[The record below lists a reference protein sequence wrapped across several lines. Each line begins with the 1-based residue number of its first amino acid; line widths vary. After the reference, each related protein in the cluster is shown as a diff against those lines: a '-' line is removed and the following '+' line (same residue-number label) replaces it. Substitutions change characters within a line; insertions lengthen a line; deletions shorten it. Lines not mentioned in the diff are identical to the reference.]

1 MFPNMRL
8 MMTAV
13 VASVIT
19 LSCGF
24 GIFAALRIN
33 HEPIGRL
40 PAASA
45 PLRLITDNAVIASA
59 PVAAAEP
66 LENRLQNGEPR
77 NTGDT
82 TAMAYSAMPPKAP
95 AKEQTGVVPAPISAE
110 VPAAAADDS
119 SVSSSVASAPPQS
132 PKSTLPVSAAASPPL
147 AQRTASSDRQELK
160 STIATAD
167 MTTAVAPLSAE
178 PATLAAASVTIV
190 EPAVSPSP
198 APAPVKREA
207 GIARADTVKEF
218 ARAPLP
224 IPRQSAREPGRTRIT
239 DKTPRVRRAVP
250 VAVDWTQPHFLTAP
264 PEQQMPVRVV
274 RRAVFGAAPGA
285 PANSAVGGPL
295 VLPFGH

>member
-8 MMTAV
+8 MITAV

-45 PLRLITDNAVIASA
+45 PLRLITDNAVTASA
-59 PVAAAEP
+59 PVTAAEP
-66 LENRLQNGEPR
+66 LEHRLQNGEPR

-82 TAMAYSAMPPKAP
+82 TAMAYSAMPPKA
-95 AKEQTGVVPAPISAE
+95 AAEEQTGVVSAPISAE
-110 VPAAAADDS
+110 VPAAAGDDS
-119 SVSSSVASAPPQS
+119 SVSSSVASAPAPS
-132 PKSTLPVSAAASPPL
+132 PTSTPLVSAAASPPL
-147 AQRTASSDRQELK
+147 AQRTASSDAELK

-167 MTTAVAPLSAE
+167 VTTAVAPLSAE

-190 EPAVSPSP
+190 EPVVSPSP
-198 APAPVKREA
+198 APAPVMREA
-207 GIARADTVKEF
+207 GIARADAVKEF
-218 ARAPLP
+218 ARIPLP
-224 IPRQSAREPGRTRIT
+224 IPRQSAKEPGRTRIT
-239 DKTPRVRRAVP
+239 DKTRRVRRAVP

-274 RRAVFGAAPGA
+274 RRAAFGAAPAA
-285 PANSAVGGPL
+285 PANSAVSGPF

>member
-8 MMTAV
+8 MITAV

-45 PLRLITDNAVIASA
+45 PLRLITDNAVTASA
-59 PVAAAEP
+59 PVTAAEP
-66 LENRLQNGEPR
+66 LENRLQNGDPR

-82 TAMAYSAMPPKAP
+82 TPMAYSAMPPKAP
-95 AKEQTGVVPAPISAE
+95 AEEQTGVVSAPISAE
-110 VPAAAADDS
+110 VPAAARDDS
-119 SVSSSVASAPPQS
+119 SVSSSVASAPAPS
-132 PKSTLPVSAAASPPL
+132 PTSTPPVSASPPL
-147 AQRTASSDRQELK
+147 AQRSASSDRQELK
-160 STIATAD
+160 STIATTD
-167 MTTAVAPLSAE
+167 MTTAVGPLSAE